1 MKFSLCAARW
11 NAETYAMPAS
21 RRIWPETR
29 GKKMAGLTE
38 RTERQKASY
47 KITFVYHRR
56 RHRPDYDVDADV
68 DERTDS
74 QGHDKEQEEERER
87 ERDWSDD
94 DARER
99 TTKRVTAFCI
109 R

>member
-1 MKFSLCAARW
+1 MEKIFHAHLHEIFIMRRTLERW

-68 DERTDS
+68 DERTLPKSEDL
-74 QGHDKEQEEERER
+74 
-87 ERDWSDD
+87 SD
-94 DARER
+94 
-99 TTKRVTAFCI
+99 
-109 R
+109 

>member
-1 MKFSLCAARW
+1 MQQKMIVPSLHQQTDLARK
-11 NAETYAMPAS
+11 AGET
-21 RRIWPETR
+21 I
-29 GKKMAGLTE
+29 AGLTE

-74 QGHDKEQEEERER
+74 QGHDKEQDQDQEQEQEQEQ